1 MGEKLELKFDDK
13 GLITAV
19 VQDDENGDV
28 LMVGWMNE
36 EAVRK
41 TLETGRATFYSR
53 SRRTLWVK
61 GEESGHVQ
69 AVKSVRVDCDQ
80 DALLLRVKQTGGAC
94 HLGYRSCFFREVD
107 RKGNMRVLAERLFD
121 PDEVYGKG
129 E

>member
-1 MGEKLELKFDDK
+1 MGDKLELKFDDK

-19 VQDDENGDV
+19 VQDDETHDV

-41 TLETGRATFYSR
+41 TLQTGRTTFYSR
-53 SRRTLWVK
+53 SRGKLWVK

-80 DALLLRVKQTGGAC
+80 DALLIGVEQTGGAC

-107 RKGNMRVLAERLFD
+107 RKGNMRILAERLFD